1 MKKIILTA
9 MVAACSMSVFA
20 QKYITR
26 SGKVSFFSATSIE
39 NIEAFNN
46 EAGAAI
52 DCKTGDVIFQVPI
65 KSFKFEKQLMQDHFN
80 EDYMESDKF
89 PKALFKG
96 KINPA
101 DIADK
106 DGTYKTTVKGQ
117 LTIHGET
124 KEVTVPGTVTIKG
137 GQLTVDAKFKVK
149 PADYKIKIPSVAAS
163 KIAQQIEVTVSTV
176 MKKA

>member
-1 MKKIILTA
+1 MKKIIMTA
-9 MVAACSMSVFA
+9 VVATLSMSAFA
-20 QKYITR
+20 QKYMTR

-46 EAGAAI
+46 ESAAAL
-52 DCKTGDVIFQVPI
+52 DSKTGDVLFQLPI
-65 KSFKFEKQLMQDHFN
+65 KSFKFDKQLMQDHFN

-89 PKALFKG
+89 PKASFKG

-101 DIADK
+101 DISEK

-117 LTIHGET
+117 LTIHGES
-124 KEVTVPGTVTIKG
+124 KEVTVPGTITIKG

-149 PADYKIKIPSVAAS
+149 PTDYKIKIPSVAAS
-163 KIAQQIEVTVSTV
+163 KIAQQIEITINTV
-176 MKKA
+176 MKKI